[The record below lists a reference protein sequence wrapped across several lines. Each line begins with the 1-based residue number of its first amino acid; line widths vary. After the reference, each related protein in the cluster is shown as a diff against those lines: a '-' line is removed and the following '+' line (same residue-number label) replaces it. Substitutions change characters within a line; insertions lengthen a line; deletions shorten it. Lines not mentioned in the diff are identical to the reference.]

1 MSGIVYLARV
11 LDLFVLI
18 LFSMI
23 DLDSSEFC
31 VCGEGYPPKER
42 FRSDYS
48 FSLTSG
54 NVSFGLRS
62 ILQHGSFPS
71 EVIWPLQIRR
81 VTYMT
86 SREQMLLGRTTSSSA
101 IQQRLSK
108 WVFPG
113 RMTRIGTVVWNM
125 QFEDTNTRSITFC
138 IWFATVLSRRK
149 NNCHDFAACA
159 LNEMELP
166 GYKNYT
172 FNCNNL
178 ALLAFT
184 KGHFLSFGAF
194 CVSWL
199 PFITIVA
206 IIIGLLFICKCLIEN
221 SLLFLVS
228 LKFRTFLELMTSLFT
243 LWTDMFVWTVF
254 SPVTDLKAVS
264 TQNCITAVLCK
275 MSMSER
281 RSNPTLPLHNDD
293 TWPHW
298 DNS

>member
-1 MSGIVYLARV
+1 MGEIQVALAPIMTAV
-11 LDLFVLI
+11 NIAF
-18 LFSMI
+18 
-23 DLDSSEFC
+23 
-31 VCGEGYPPKER
+31 
-42 FRSDYS
+42 
-48 FSLTSG
+48 
-54 NVSFGLRS
+54 
-62 ILQHGSFPS
+62 
-71 EVIWPLQIRR
+71 
-81 VTYMT
+81 T
-86 SREQMLLGRTTSSSA
+86 SRPGIASARLLMVEVMVGMTTP
-101 IQQRLSK
+101 
-108 WVFPG
+108 FPDENIL
-113 RMTRIGTVVWNM
+113 MTAQSPDMIPGAMVL
-125 QFEDTNTRSITFC
+125 
-138 IWFATVLSRRK
+138 FATVLSRRK

-254 SPVTDLKAVS
+254 SPVADLKAVS